1 MSNMKPAASWNET
14 GAEPVKPRGVSNT
27 DLPSPSARSLLLTVL
42 GELVLPPAPDAWTT
56 ALLRVLA
63 GLGIEEHAG
72 RQLLARAATA
82 GWVERERRGRAV
94 HWRLAPKGM
103 ALVSDGVSRSDAY
116 LAGPPSWDGRWLQL
130 FVTVPRE
137 QRATRNR
144 LHGGLAWLGMG
155 SPLSGV
161 WMTPHV
167 DRGPELADLV
177 ADGGLGASALALVG
191 SVHPAGMSD
200 HDIVRRAWDL
210 TGLARS
216 YEILLVRLADPQV
229 PDCDDA
235 VLMAYLRLLNVQQR
249 LMRRD
254 PFLPRVLLSE
264 WIGRDG
270 AAAIREKR
278 ALWGVLA
285 HARWRQIVSECAP
298 D

>member
-1 MSNMKPAASWNET
+1 MTVAVWWDET
-14 GAEPVKPRGVSNT
+14 RAEPARLRGVPDD

-42 GELVLPPAPDAWTT
+42 GELVFPPAPDAWTT
-56 ALLRVLA
+56 AVLRVLA

-103 ALVSDGVSRSDAY
+103 ALVGDGVRRSNAY
-116 LAGPPSWDGRWLQL
+116 LAGPPTWDGRWLQL
-130 FVTVPRE
+130 FVTVPRD

-144 LHGGLAWLGMG
+144 LYGGLAWLGMG
-155 SPLSGV
+155 NPLTGV

-177 ADGGLGASALALVG
+177 ADAGLGASALALVG

-200 HDIVRRAWDL
+200 HDIVRLAWDL

-216 YEILLVRLADPQV
+216 YETLLARLADPQIT
-229 PDCDDA
+229 DGDDA
-235 VLMAYLRLLNVQQR
+235 VLLAYLRLLNVQQR
-249 LMRRD
+249 LMCRD
-254 PFLPRVLLSE
+254 PFLPKVLLPE

-278 ALWGVLA
+278 AQWGALA
-285 HARWRQIVSECAP
+285 HARWGQIVRECAP